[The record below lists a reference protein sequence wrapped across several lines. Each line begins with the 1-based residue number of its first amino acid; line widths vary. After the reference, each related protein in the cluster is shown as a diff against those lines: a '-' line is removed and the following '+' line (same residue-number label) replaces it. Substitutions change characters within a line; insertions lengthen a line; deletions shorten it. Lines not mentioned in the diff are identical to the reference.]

1 MSLVVFPVNEEDPAV
16 VVSNLSV
23 AAGHERVEEV
33 WAVTAGNP
41 DMTASL
47 ESAAA
52 ELATAHDTPIAVLPQ
67 ERVGTL
73 RPGKGDA
80 MNTAIRAAAE
90 RGFAR
95 AHFYD
100 SDITNFDRG
109 WIDGAE
115 SAADRGY
122 GVVRHRFPRAATD
135 AMITWMVTRPGLAML
150 FPGTI
155 LPRVGQPLGGEILLS
170 RKAVELL
177 AADHAVS
184 NRSDWGI
191 DTVLTHA
198 TSTMGLPVY
207 EHLVEQGKL
216 HALYGSLGELR
227 TMVLE
232 CLDAVAALKGG
243 EAPQP
248 DAVFHADPPAPVPE
262 SLKST
267 EAFDME
273 ASFSLLAGEWSG
285 AEARLAGTLPGDIGK
300 RLASVSDPSDLVF
313 MDEERWGE
321 TLRFLIE
328 GFRLGDEAWES
339 LAFRLWLA
347 RVLAYATGPVRRGYD
362 GALAYLEATIRRY
375 EGRTDQDVDP

>member
-1 MSLVVFPVNEEDPAV
+1 MSLVVFPVKEEDPAV
-16 VVSNLSV
+16 VASNLAV
-23 AAGHERVEEV
+23 AAGHDRVEEV
-33 WAVTAGNP
+33 WAVTAG
-41 DMTASL
+41 DTEVAASL
-47 ESAAA
+47 GTVTA
-52 ELATAHDTPIAVLPQ
+52 ELATAHDTPVTLLPQ
-67 ERVGTL
+67 ERIGTL

-90 RGFAR
+90 RGFDR

-115 SAADRGY
+115 TAADRGY

-150 FPGTI
+150 FPGTL
-155 LPRVGQPLGGEILLS
+155 LPRIGQPLGGEILLS
-170 RKAVELL
+170 RVAVEML
-177 AADHAVS
+177 ADDQEVA

-191 DTVLTHA
+191 DTMLTHA
-198 TSTMGLPVY
+198 TSTMGLPIY

-232 CLDAVAALKGG
+232 CLDAVASLKGG
-243 EAPQP
+243 EAPHP
-248 DAVFHADPPAPVPE
+248 DAVFHTDPPAPVPE

-267 EAFDME
+267 EAFDIE
-273 ASFSLLAGEWSG
+273 ASFSLLALQWSS
-285 AEARLAGTLPGDIGK
+285 AETDLASALPGDIGAN
-300 RLASVSDPSDLVF
+300 LASVTGPSDLVF
-313 MDEERWGE
+313 MDEARWGE
-321 TLRFLIE
+321 ALRFLIE
-328 GFRLGDEAWES
+328 GFRLGDAAWES

-347 RVLAYATGPVRRGYD
+347 RVLAYATGPARRGYD
-362 GALAYLEATIRRY
+362 AAHDYLEATIRLY